1 MRLIFCFS
9 RSCFEY
15 SDALRRRAVA
25 WPCWPGAYGRRS
37 TGHFSVKHFVAL
49 RNSLVPSRRHCRQL
63 APVYR
68 PMAQTLRRFGGRQ
81 PLCGI
86 GVTSLIDLTCSPAA
100 ASAWMADSRP
110 LPGPWTRT
118 CTRLT
123 PAVSA
128 SRAHC
133 SAATVAAN
141 GVLFLEPLNPALPLD
156 PHAIVLPRGSVIV
169 TVVLLNVALTCATPS
184 ASTTRFDFFPVA
196 IRYLVTFFLP
206 AIARRGPFFV
216 RALVCVR
223 WPRTGRPR
231 RWRIPR

>member
-9 RSCFEY
+9 RSCLEY

-37 TGHFSVKHFVAL
+37 TGHFSVKHFVAF

-86 GVTSLIDLTCSPAA
+86 GVTSLIDLTCSPAD
-100 ASAWMADSRP
+100 ASAWIADSRP
-110 LPGPWTRT
+110 LPGPCTRT
-118 CTRLT
+118 WTRLT
-123 PAVSA
+123 PRFSA
-128 SRAHC
+128 SRAAP

-141 GVLFLEPLNPALPLD
+141 GVLFFEPLNPAFPDD
-156 PHAIVLPRGSVIV
+156 PHATVLPCRSVIV
-169 TVVLLNVALTCATPS
+169 TVVLLKVAAMCATPS
-184 ASTTRFDFFPVA
+184 DSMTRLVFFPVA
-196 IRYLVTFFLP
+196 ILIGFVKADPSALPQDDLRRHSPAQVTS
-206 AIARRGPFFV
+206 
-216 RALVCVR
+216 
-223 WPRTGRPR
+223 
-231 RWRIPR
+231 

>member
-15 SDALRRRAVA
+15 SDDLRRRAVA

-86 GVTSLIDLTCSPAA
+86 GVTSLIALTSCPAA
-100 ASAWMADSRP
+100 ASAA
-110 LPGPWTRT
+110 
-118 CTRLT
+118 
-123 PAVSA
+123 
-128 SRAHC
+128 
-133 SAATVAAN
+133 
-141 GVLFLEPLNPALPLD
+141 
-156 PHAIVLPRGSVIV
+156 
-169 TVVLLNVALTCATPS
+169 
-184 ASTTRFDFFPVA
+184 
-196 IRYLVTFFLP
+196 
-206 AIARRGPFFV
+206 V
-216 RALVCVR
+216 RALTGDGQVTAVAHPTVR
-223 WPRTGRPR
+223 ADVHQSLDVHRDFGPQRALDPELLLDHLAELVHVRVREIPDPQRRVDASLLDDLLRRRPADAVDVR
-231 RWRIPR
+231 QTDLDLLVAAEIDSRNT